1 MDLQLMKFL
10 VNFMDLSHS
19 SINKMLN
26 CSTPIFFAPSSSGMA
41 LQKSVPEPGAWNGL
55 ELADDWVMVDGQ
67 NSQNLHWFWMIF
79 GR

>member
-1 MDLQLMKFL
+1 MNFL

-26 CSTPIFFAPSSSGMA
+26 CSTHIFFAPSSSGMA
-41 LQKSVPEPGAWNGL
+41 LQKSVPEPGAWNG
-55 ELADDWVMVDGQ
+55 Q
-67 NSQNLHWFWMIF
+67 NSQNLHRFWMIF